1 MDTNDV
7 LVFGRLADGGVVYM
21 GVVIGVGLK
30 CTLKLS
36 GRKIENG
43 VKDVSM

>member
-30 CTLKLS
+30 CTLKLRVGKVTAES
-36 GRKIENG
+36 
-43 VKDVSM
+43 